1 MTKKLILAA
10 VAAMSIGVA
19 GCAGV
24 SVPEQIQAASEGR
37 ALERMA
43 DNLSQKASTGNCSII
58 RTGGFFYATSS
69 VSISCP

>member
-1 MTKKLILAA
+1 MMKILTLA
-10 VAAMSIGVA
+10 VVVSMSIG
-19 GCAGV
+19 CATV

>member
-1 MTKKLILAA
+1 MKSSVKIIIAFSLITL
-10 VAAMSIGVA
+10 I

-37 ALERMA
+37 ALEKMA

>member
-1 MTKKLILAA
+1 MKSSVKIIIAFSLITL
-10 VAAMSIGVA
+10 V
-19 GCAGV
+19 GCAGANIQD
-24 SVPEQIQAASEGR
+24 QIQASSEGR

-43 DNLSQKASTGNCSII
+43 DNLSQKANTGNCSII

>member
-1 MTKKLILAA
+1 MTKILILAV
-10 VAAMSIGVA
+10 VAAMST

-37 ALERMA
+37 ALERIA

-69 VSISCP
+69 VSINCL